1 MFAQKKILLEV
12 KMPKE
17 VLKPLRAMEQV
28 FTALWGNVYDPPAG
42 DRWETWIDGKTL
54 DSLQLEMVSLNGE
67 SHLFVRCLE
76 GRRNAV
82 EATIYSQYPD
92 AEISLVED
100 YTKHVPRDI
109 PNKDWD
115 MWGTD
120 YIMMK
125 SDVYPIKTYA
135 RFFEEKPE
143 GKEEKRIDP
152 LSTLLEGMSKL
163 GPGEQLWVQIAATP
177 IISSSKE
184 EEGARDFIKE
194 GRAIADKIARRPEKG
209 TAGSIWLEAAE
220 EVASGKVPGEEKT
233 EESIIPPEMK
243 LTPGEREILSGI
255 EEKIA
260 QRCFICYIRFIY
272 LAKRDVYFGGAK
284 GIPFG
289 FFNQFATE
297 NLNALRP
304 WPKTLTK
311 IKKSVIFFP
320 LNLIRERRVF
330 IRKRRL
336 FFRYINR
343 FAPMYPKPSAEGAFI
358 LDSEEL
364 ATLFH
369 FPGRA
374 VSAAPFVSRVETK
387 KGEAPAGLPMEE

>member
-1 MFAQKKILLEV
+1 MQ
-12 KMPKE
+12 
-17 VLKPLRAMEQV
+17 
-28 FTALWGNVYDPPAG
+28 
-42 DRWETWIDGKTL
+42 
-54 DSLQLEMVSLNGE
+54 GE
-67 SHLFVRCLE
+67 
-76 GRRNAV
+76 
-82 EATIYSQYPD
+82 
-92 AEISLVED
+92 
-100 YTKHVPRDI
+100 
-109 PNKDWD
+109 
-115 MWGTD
+115 
-120 YIMMK
+120 
-125 SDVYPIKTYA
+125 
-135 RFFEEKPE
+135 
-143 GKEEKRIDP
+143 KEEK
-152 LSTLLEGMSKL
+152 
-163 GPGEQLWVQIAATP
+163 
-177 IISSSKE
+177 
-184 EEGARDFIKE
+184 
-194 GRAIADKIARRPEKG
+194 
-209 TAGSIWLEAAE
+209 
-220 EVASGKVPGEEKT
+220 EEK
-233 EESIIPPEMK
+233 SIIPPEMK
-243 LTPGEREILSGI
+243 LTPGERDVLSGI
-255 EEKIA
+255 EGKIA
-260 QRCFICYIRFIY
+260 QRCFICHIRFIY